1 MLTMKSHLSKLARP
15 VGALIFALGLVAGLA
30 LAGIAIWG
38 DLEAALFDSSIREEA
53 SLDLR
58 CPIMI
63 TSRQVVSVTAS
74 FNNPTDKPI
83 VLIARAHISLRH
95 VTLMREEDK
104 QISLAPGETQTLAWQ
119 VSADDAAYRRLILV
133 KVRSF
138 RYHPLP
144 AREGACG
151 IFVTHLPAPNGD
163 QIVILMFLVSVL
175 GLIAGLGLWLAAGR
189 STNKAAPDAS
199 RAMGLLA
206 GLVLFALLAG
216 LAGWWLAG
224 LAAIAITVLLLGEML
239 RHLAGH

>member
-1 MLTMKSHLSKLARP
+1 MKTNVSKLARP
-15 VGALIFALGLVAGLA
+15 LGALIFVLGVLTGLA

-38 DLEAALFDSSIREEA
+38 DLEATLFDSSIREEA
-53 SLDLR
+53 SLDLH
-58 CPIMI
+58 CPVMI
-63 TSRQVVSVTAS
+63 TRGQVVSVTAS

-83 VLIARAHISLRH
+83 PLIARAHVSLRH

-151 IFVTHLPAPNGD
+151 IFVADLPYLSGD
-163 QIVILMFLVSVL
+163 QLVILMVAVSIV
-175 GLIAGLGLWLAAGR
+175 GLIAGLGLWIAAGR
-189 STNKAAPDAS
+189 SINKATPDES

-224 LAAIAITVLLLGEML
+224 LASIAITILLLGEIL
-239 RHLAGH
+239 RHLASR